1 MGNEGDIS
9 DECSFPQV
17 WSGFDGT
24 MREDILV
31 GFLPDSGSRKTLHQ
45 EHRRYQWEG
54 PAGKAAILQA
64 LIPND
69 STFEDKLRTAYMAYL
84 IFRGLNFFFGPTF
97 IGPTNDGIPISDYAQ
112 MQQALGLPTAPATD
126 SQYGTD
132 PGFRLSR
139 SNVAYLRFVDLLQ
152 YVGAAR
158 ATPTLADIFAPSL

>member
-1 MGNEGDIS
+1 MGRTRRKGGDS
-9 DECSFPQV
+9 AS
-17 WSGFDGT
+17 
-24 MREDILV
+24 LV
-31 GFLPDSGSRKTLHQ
+31 
-45 EHRRYQWEG
+45 
-54 PAGKAAILQA
+54 
-64 LIPND
+64 PND

-158 ATPTLADIFAPSL
+158 ATPVLTELV